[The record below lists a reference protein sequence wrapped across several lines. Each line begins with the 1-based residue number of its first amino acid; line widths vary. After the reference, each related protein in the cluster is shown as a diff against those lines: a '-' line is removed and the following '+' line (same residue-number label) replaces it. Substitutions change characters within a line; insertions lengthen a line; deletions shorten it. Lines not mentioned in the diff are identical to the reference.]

1 MRFMAAEVATAT
13 GGRLV
18 GQNAH
23 LSGVSFDSRSLIAGQ
38 LFVPIVAARDGHDFI
53 ADAVARGAGAYL
65 TTRQPQG
72 RRSAVVVEDT
82 LVALM
87 KLGQWARERL
97 DAKLDGR
104 VVGITGSVGKTST
117 KDMVAKVLATK
128 YLVAF
133 AERSYNNDQGLP
145 VTILNADDAVE
156 ALVLEMGMRGFGEI
170 ARLCSIG
177 RPSIGVVTAVG
188 HAHTER
194 VGGLEGVAKAKGELV
209 EALPSSGFAVLNA
222 DDERVAAMATR
233 TSASVLTYGTTQ
245 DAAVRASSIVSD
257 ELGRHSFV
265 VASPWGDADVQ
276 LHVPGRHMV
285 SNALAALAVAGAC
298 GVSMHDAASALAHV
312 AMSPMRMQERRT
324 KAGAVLLDD
333 CYNAN
338 PTSMA
343 AALDT
348 LALVSA
354 RRKVVVLGEM
364 AELADAAEHHRRIAA
379 RVAELGIDLIAVGT
393 DAYGVPAH
401 SVEQAA
407 ELLSNCGEDEAI
419 LVKGS
424 RVAALERLVN
434 LLV

>member
-23 LSGVSFDSRSLIAGQ
+23 LSGVSFDSRTLMAGQ

-65 TTRQPQG
+65 TTREPQG
-72 RRSAVVVEDT
+72 RRSAVVVGDT
-82 LVALM
+82 LAALM
-87 KLGQWARERL
+87 KLGQWARDRL
-97 DAKLDGR
+97 EAQLDGR

-117 KDMVAKVLATK
+117 KDMVATALGAK
-128 YLVAF
+128 YRVAY

-209 EALPSSGFAVLNA
+209 EALPSTGFAVLNA
-222 DDERVAAMATR
+222 DDERVAAMSTR
-233 TSASVLTYGTTQ
+233 TKANVLTYGE
-245 DAAVRASSIVSD
+245 DRGALVRAVDVVADSV
-257 ELGRHSFV
+257 GRHSFG
-265 VASPWGDADVQ
+265 VATPWGDAEVR
-276 LHVPGRHMV
+276 LVVPGRHMV

-298 GVSMHDAASALAHV
+298 GVSIRDAASALAHA

-324 KAGAVLLDD
+324 KTGAVLLDD

-348 LALVSA
+348 LALVAA
-354 RRKVVVLGEM
+354 RRKVAVLGEM
-364 AELADAAEHHRRIAA
+364 AELADSAEHHRRIGARAA
-379 RVAELGIDLIAVGT
+379 EMGIDLIAVGT
-393 DAYGVPAH
+393 AAYGSPAH
-401 SVEQAA
+401 TVEQASA
-407 ELLSNCGEDEAI
+407 LLADCGEGDAI

-424 RVAALERLVN
+424 RVAALERLVDQ
-434 LLV
+434 LV

>member
-1 MRFMAAEVATAT
+1 MRFMAADVATAT

-23 LSGVSFDSRSLIAGQ
+23 LSGVSFDSRTLVAGQ
-38 LFVPIVAARDGHDFI
+38 LFVPIVAARDGHEFI
-53 ADAVARGAGAYL
+53 VDAIARGAGAYL
-65 TTRQPQG
+65 TTREPQG
-72 RRSAVVVEDT
+72 RRSAVVVTDT
-82 LVALM
+82 LSALL
-87 KLGQWARERL
+87 KLGRWGRDQLDDRL
-97 DAKLDGR
+97 GRR

-117 KDMVAKVLATK
+117 KDMVAAALAVK
-128 YLVAF
+128 FRVA
-133 AERSYNNDQGLP
+133 ASERSYNNDQGLP
-145 VTILNADDAVE
+145 VTILNADDQVE

-170 ARLCSIG
+170 ARLAEIG

-209 EALPSSGFAVLNA
+209 EALPTSGFAVLNA
-222 DDERVAAMATR
+222 DDQRVMAMSSR
-233 TSASVLTYGTTQ
+233 TNAQVLSYGEADSA
-245 DAAVRASSIVSD
+245 DVRVTKLEAD
-257 ELGRHSFV
+257 GLGRHSFV
-265 VASPWGDADVQ
+265 VSSPWGSAEMR
-276 LHVPGRHMV
+276 LGMPGRHMV

-298 GVSMHDAASALAHV
+298 NVDIVDAANALGSV
-312 AMSPMRMQERRT
+312 SMSPMRMQERRT
-324 KAGAVLLDD
+324 KSGAILLDD

-348 LALVSA
+348 LSLVSA
-354 RRKVVVLGEM
+354 KNKVAVLGEM
-364 AELADAAEHHRRIAA
+364 AELADSEQHHRQIAE
-379 RVAELGIDLIAVGT
+379 RVAELGFELIAVGT
-393 DAYGVPAH
+393 SAYGTA
-401 SVEQAA
+401 SCTVEQAA
-407 ELLSNCGEDEAI
+407 SLLAERGEGEAI

>member
-65 TTRQPQG
+65 TTREPQG
-72 RRSAVVVEDT
+72 RRSAVVVDDT

-97 DAKLDGR
+97 DAQLDGR

-117 KDMVAKVLATK
+117 KDMVAKVLAMK
-128 YLVAF
+128 YQVAF

-222 DDERVAAMATR
+222 DDERVAAMSTR
-233 TSASVLTYGTTQ
+233 TSASVLTYGTTR
-245 DAAVRASSIVSD
+245 DAAVRASSIASD
-257 ELGRHSFV
+257 EFGRHSFV

-285 SNALAALAVAGAC
+285 SNALASLAVAGAC
-298 GVSMHDAASALAHV
+298 GVSMRDAASALAHV
-312 AMSPMRMQERRT
+312 AMSPMRMEERRT

-354 RRKVVVLGEM
+354 RRKVAVLGEM

-407 ELLSNCGEDEAI
+407 ELLSNCGEGEAI

>member
-1 MRFMAAEVATAT
+1 MRFMAADVATAT

-23 LSGVSFDSRSLIAGQ
+23 LSGVSFDSRTLVAGQ
-38 LFVPIVAARDGHDFI
+38 LFVPIVAARDGHEFI

-65 TTRQPQG
+65 TIREPEG
-72 RRSAVVVEDT
+72 RRSAVVVSDT
-82 LVALM
+82 LAALL
-87 KLGQWARERL
+87 KLGQWARNRL
-97 DAKLDGR
+97 DVQLGGR

-117 KDMVAKVLATK
+117 KDMVAAALATK
-128 YLVAF
+128 FRVA
-133 AERSYNNDQGLP
+133 ASERSYNNDQGLP
-145 VTILNADDAVE
+145 VTILNADDQVE

-170 ARLCSIG
+170 ARLAAIG

-209 EALPSSGFAVLNA
+209 EALPNSGFAVLNA
-222 DDERVAAMATR
+222 DDERVSAMRSR
-233 TSASVLTYGTTQ
+233 TSAQVLTYGE
-245 DAAVRASSIVSD
+245 ASSADVRLTSLETD
-257 ELGRHSFV
+257 EMGRHSFV
-265 VASPWGDADVQ
+265 VSSPWGTTEVH
-276 LHVPGRHMV
+276 LNVPGRHMV

-298 GVSMHDAASALAHV
+298 KADMNEAASALGNV
-312 AMSPMRMQERRT
+312 SMSPMRMQERRT
-324 KAGAVLLDD
+324 RAGAVLLDD

-348 LALVSA
+348 LAVVA
-354 RRKVVVLGEM
+354 AKNKVAVLGEM
-364 AELADAAEHHRRIAA
+364 AELADSEQHHRQIAA
-379 RVAELGIDLIAVGT
+379 RVAELGIELIAVGT
-393 DAYGVPAH
+393 SAYGTN
-401 SVEQAA
+401 SYSIEQAA
-407 ELLSNCGEDEAI
+407 SLLAERGVGDAI

-424 RVAALERLVN
+424 RIAALERLVK

>member
-65 TTRQPQG
+65 TTREPQG
-72 RRSAVVVEDT
+72 RRSAVVVDDT

-97 DAKLDGR
+97 DARLEGR

-117 KDMVAKVLATK
+117 KDMVANVLATK
-128 YLVAF
+128 FRVAF

-194 VGGLEGVAKAKGELV
+194 VGGLDGVAKAKGELV

-222 DDERVAAMATR
+222 DDERVAAMSTR
-233 TSASVLTYGTTQ
+233 TSANVLTYGVSR
-245 DAAVRASSIVSD
+245 DAVVRAGNIESD
-257 ELGRHSFV
+257 QLGQHSFV
-265 VASPWGDADVQ
+265 VATPWGNADVQ

-298 GVSMHDAASALAHV
+298 GVSIQDAASALAHV

-324 KAGAVLLDD
+324 MAGAVLLDD

-338 PTSMA
+338 PTSMI

-354 RRKVVVLGEM
+354 SRKVAVLGEM
-364 AELADAAEHHRRIAA
+364 AELADSAEHHLRIAA

-393 DAYGVPAH
+393 DAYGVRAH
-401 SVEQAA
+401 TVEKAA
-407 ELLSNCGEDEAI
+407 ELLSNCGEGEAI

>member
-1 MRFMAAEVATAT
+1 MRFMAADVATAT

-23 LSGVSFDSRSLIAGQ
+23 LSGVSFDSRTLVAGQ
-38 LFVPIVAARDGHDFI
+38 LFVPIVATRDGHEFI
-53 ADAVARGAGAYL
+53 GDAVARGAGAYL
-65 TTRQPQG
+65 TTREPEG
-72 RRSAVVVEDT
+72 RRSAVVVDDT
-82 LVALM
+82 LAALL
-87 KLGQWARERL
+87 KLGKWARQRL
-97 DAKLDGR
+97 NAQVNGR

-117 KDMVAKVLATK
+117 KDMVAAALSSSFR
-128 YLVAF
+128 VA
-133 AERSYNNDQGLP
+133 ASERSYNNDQGLP

-170 ARLCSIG
+170 ARLAEIG
-177 RPSIGVVTAVG
+177 RPEIGVVTAVG

-222 DDERVAAMATR
+222 DDERVAAMSGR
-233 TSASVLTYGTTQ
+233 TSARVLTYGEADTS
-245 DAAVRASSIVSD
+245 DVRVAKIECD
-257 ELGRHSFV
+257 ELGRHTFTV
-265 VASPWGDADVQ
+265 VTPWGGAEVR
-276 LHVPGRHMV
+276 LNVPGRHMV

-298 GVSMHDAASALAHV
+298 NVEINNAAHALENVS
-312 AMSPMRMQERRT
+312 MSPMRMQERRT
-324 KAGAVLLDD
+324 KAGALLLDD

-338 PTSMA
+338 PTSMV

-348 LALVSA
+348 LALVAAGS
-354 RRKVVVLGEM
+354 KVAVLGEM
-364 AELADAAEHHRRIAA
+364 AELADSEKHHQLIAA
-379 RVAELGIDLIAVGT
+379 RVAELGVELIAVGT
-393 DAYGVPAH
+393 GAYGAASH
-401 SVEQAA
+401 TVEQAA
-407 ELLSNCGEDEAI
+407 SLLSDRGEGVAI